1 MSEWMIY
8 LWTRLDGI
16 WNMAIFGSVF
26 LGIVSA
32 ILTVAYFVHAIDEEY
47 NAKELKILRKLFP
60 LVPMIWC
67 VFLLVAIFVP
77 TSKEFAMIKVIPKLA
92 NSEISQQIQ
101 KDMPEIYTMAK
112 DALKEMIAPKQ
123 TGIK

>member
-112 DALKEMIAPKQ
+112 DALKEMIAPKK